1 MLIGLGSDLN
11 KKMFFSFI
19 ALETKKEKMPNLPK
33 IFVIFRKQ
41 KKCFDKT
48 TLAGGNVNWV
58 KWVFL
63 IDNKDLLMT
72 QYTRDSPSAW
82 INNNGW

>member
-1 MLIGLGSDLN
+1 MGSDLN

-48 TLAGGNVNWV
+48 TLAGGNVN
-58 KWVFL
+58 
-63 IDNKDLLMT
+63 
-72 QYTRDSPSAW
+72 
-82 INNNGW
+82 